1 MQKEHYD
8 WTNAYAGSG
17 RRKAQGIRGGIYE
30 VVPVGVLLYAA
41 WGLICMFRK
50 SQQVEWI
57 AIAPLLVLI
66 GMACVLVLYESNIRY
81 GTMLLVLMPLYAGR
95 RCDGIQD

>member
-1 MQKEHYD
+1 
-8 WTNAYAGSG
+8 
-17 RRKAQGIRGGIYE
+17 
-30 VVPVGVLLYAA
+30 
-41 WGLICMFRK
+41 MFRK

-81 GTMLLVLMPLYAGR
+81 GTMLLVLMPFYAGR